1 MQKWRKFHLQELKIA
16 VNNSCCTPRA
26 NAMRNDPVHL
36 TVISAA
42 AAALLLFPRFCN
54 QTLFDMCFLLVE
66 YVLYTLYTLFSCGV
80 VFVKTMSNATKQ
92 IWIMVM
98 VHEYFQVY
106 ILLGHFYSNITR
118 SF

>member
-1 MQKWRKFHLQELKIA
+1 MAQVSFTGAKDSGKQQLPHP
-16 VNNSCCTPRA
+16 PRA

-66 YVLYTLYTLFSCGV
+66 YVLYTLYTSAVTVVEFFS
-80 VFVKTMSNATKQ
+80 MS
-92 IWIMVM
+92 
-98 VHEYFQVY
+98 
-106 ILLGHFYSNITR
+106 LGIQ
-118 SF
+118 

>member
-16 VNNSCCTPRA
+16 VNNSCRTPRA

-54 QTLFDMCFLLVE
+54 QTLFDMCFLLV
-66 YVLYTLYTLFSCGV
+66 VCTLLYIVHLHSLLLWYSFCENN
-80 VFVKTMSNATKQ
+80 VKC
-92 IWIMVM
+92 
-98 VHEYFQVY
+98 Y
-106 ILLGHFYSNITR
+106 
-118 SF
+118 

>member
-16 VNNSCCTPRA
+16 VNNSCRTPRA

-66 YVLYTLYTLFSCGV
+66 YVLYTLYTSAVTVVEYLSMSCGI
-80 VFVKTMSNATKQ
+80 Q
-92 IWIMVM
+92 
-98 VHEYFQVY
+98 
-106 ILLGHFYSNITR
+106 
-118 SF
+118 

>member
-1 MQKWRKFHLQELKIA
+1 MLNSLSGAGLSFSITQRDLMQKWRKFHLQELKIA

-66 YVLYTLYTLFSCGV
+66 YVLYTLYTSAVIVVEFLSISCGI
-80 VFVKTMSNATKQ
+80 Q
-92 IWIMVM
+92 
-98 VHEYFQVY
+98 
-106 ILLGHFYSNITR
+106 
-118 SF
+118 